1 MQPLGIICDH
11 LESLAP
17 PRLSAEWD
25 NVGLLVGDRQAEVER
40 IMTCLTITTD
50 TVSEAIERKV
60 DLIVVHHPL
69 PFRPLTRLTAETT
82 EGRYLLE

>member
-1 MQPLGIICDH
+1 MQQLGIICDH

-25 NVGLLVGDRQAEVER
+25 NVGLLVGDRQAGIER
-40 IMTCLTITTD
+40 IMTCLTITAD
-50 TVSEAIERKV
+50 TVSEAIERKA
-60 DLIVVHHPL
+60 DLIVAHHPL

-82 EGRYLLE
+82 E